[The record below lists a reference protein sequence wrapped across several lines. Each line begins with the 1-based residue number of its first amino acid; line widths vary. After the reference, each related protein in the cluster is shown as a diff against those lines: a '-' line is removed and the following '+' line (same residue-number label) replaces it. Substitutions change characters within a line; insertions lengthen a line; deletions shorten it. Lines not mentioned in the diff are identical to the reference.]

1 MHYLLIREMTGRS
14 HQDGFSMVSALVCMV
29 IHWTRPMV
37 NHDIG
42 YWVVMIHQATILH
55 VLSTLRRY

>member
-1 MHYLLIREMTGRS
+1 MHYLLIREMTGRG
-14 HQDGFSMVSALVCMV
+14 HQDGFSMVSVLVCMV

-42 YWVVMIHQATILH
+42 YCVVMIH
-55 VLSTLRRY
+55 